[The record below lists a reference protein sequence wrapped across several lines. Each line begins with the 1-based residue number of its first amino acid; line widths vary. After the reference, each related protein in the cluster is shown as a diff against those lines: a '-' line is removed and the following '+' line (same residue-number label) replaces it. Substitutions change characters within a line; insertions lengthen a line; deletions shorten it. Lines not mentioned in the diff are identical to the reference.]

1 MDELL
6 DQERESLRE
15 DLALA
20 QSVQLLS
27 LPKPETFLAG
37 RRPFGLAAMMRPVR
51 DVGGDFYDFYL
62 LDQNRLALVIADVSG
77 KSIPAALFMMRA
89 KSVIRDELSVF
100 GCDLD
105 LSLAAA
111 AINDRLCEGNRAKM
125 FVTAWIGVVDLQTGD
140 FKYVNAGHNPPIL
153 RRADGSLEWLRSR
166 SGLVFGMRSGK
177 CYCPWSGHL
186 DACDSLVL
194 YTDGVTEAQNEA
206 GEMYGEARLLS
217 ALSCQAAG
225 TPEKIAQELRIRVNR
240 SVTAFSDDADPF
252 DDVTFLSFT
261 FGRA

>member
-1 MDELL
+1 MEGLPD
-6 DQERESLRE
+6 REQKCLCE

-27 LPKPETFLAG
+27 LPKPETFLVG

-62 LDQNRLALVIADVSG
+62 LDRSRLALVIADVSG

-89 KSVIRDELSVF
+89 KSVIRDELSVVD
-100 GCDLD
+100 CDLD

-111 AINDRLCEGNRAKM
+111 AINERLCEGNRAKW
-125 FVTAWIGVVDLQTGD
+125 FVTAWIGVVDLRTGD
-140 FKYVNAGHNPPIL
+140 FQFVNAGHNPPVL
-153 RRADGSLEWLRSR
+153 RRADGTLEWLRSR
-166 SGLVFGMRSGK
+166 SGLVFGMRRGGS
-177 CYCPWSGHL
+177 YCPWSGHL
-186 DACDSLVL
+186 NACDSLVL